1 MTAIDFPN
9 SPTVDDL
16 FTVGDRT
23 WKWTGSVWITVEE
36 AVVGPAGVV
45 ASDSEPTSTDVLWL
59 DTDEEPDVP
68 VPTGGTD
75 GQVLTKTSSADYAT
89 AWEDIPEGTT
99 VVYSATAPVDTSA
112 IWYSTENGNA
122 YVYYDGFWTS
132 ITGLPSIPVG
142 GTTGQVLA
150 KASNTDY
157 ATQWVTGSGLELI
170 KTQQIGTAVNSIVVS
185 DAFSATYDNYRVIIS
200 GGTASG
206 TISLSIQIGAA
217 TAGYYGGSI
226 RVTQASVSSAEGQ
239 SNTASY
245 EIGRFAAASNQPS
258 MTIDILAPF
267 LTTRTSF
274 FATSVFGDTSSAGG
288 ARWNSGY
295 LNNTT
300 SYTSFTLS
308 YSGTITGG
316 TVYVYGYRNA

>member
-68 VPTGGTD
+68 VPAGGTD

-99 VVYSATAPVDTSA
+99 VISSATAPEDTGA
-112 IWYSTENGNA
+112 IWYDTENGNA
-122 YVYYDGFWTS
+122 YIYYDGFWTS

-142 GTTGQVLA
+142 GTTGQILA
-150 KASNTDY
+150 KSSNTDY
-157 ATQWVTGSGLELI
+157 ATQWVAPGALTLISSTPFTSTTTLDVDNVFTTDYDAYKIIIGVTSSTVSDGTFQLRVSG
-170 KTQQIGTAVNSIVVS
+170 TTATSNYNYTSYGAQNSIFTNRQS
-185 DAFSATYDNYRVIIS
+185 SQASAGIFRV
-200 GGTASG
+200 ASN
-206 TISLSIQIGAA
+206 
-217 TAGYYGGSI
+217 GSI
-226 RVTQASVSSAEGQ
+226 AEIII
-239 SNTASY
+239 N
-245 EIGRFAAASNQPS
+245 N
-258 MTIDILAPF
+258 PF
-267 LTTRTSF
+267 LASTSWGLANSYDSDGYAITNGFNHTT
-274 FATSVFGDTSSAGG
+274 A
-288 ARWNSGY
+288 
-295 LNNTT
+295 T
-300 SYTSFTLS
+300 SYTGFRLNLNNST
-308 YSGTITGG
+308 G
-316 TVYVYGYRNA
+316 TVRVYGLGK